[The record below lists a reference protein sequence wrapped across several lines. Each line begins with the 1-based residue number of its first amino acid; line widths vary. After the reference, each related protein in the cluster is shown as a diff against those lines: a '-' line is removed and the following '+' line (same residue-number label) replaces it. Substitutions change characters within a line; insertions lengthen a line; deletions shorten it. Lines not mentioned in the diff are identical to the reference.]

1 MKKIESTWYNMVIVL
16 TLIAVCAGAA
26 LAYVNHL
33 TEGPIKEI
41 AEANEAAAIKA
52 VLCTDDVVIT
62 DTITI
67 GEGKDAATVYLTDKG
82 AAVKTSDPG
91 NKSFGG
97 GLSIMVGLDC
107 EFHVLGYSVLTSN
120 ETPGLG
126 AKAGEWFQ
134 KEGKGNIIGKTAGKL
149 AVSKDGGE
157 VDAIT
162 ASTITSRAFL
172 AAVNNAYVAF
182 SVAQGKEV
190 DAHCASSSTKH
201 NNRKEENHE

>member
-1 MKKIESTWYNMVIVL
+1 MKKLESTWYNMVVVL

-33 TEGPIKEI
+33 TEGPIREI

-52 VLCTDDVVIT
+52 VLCADDVTVT
-62 DTITI
+62 DTVVV
-67 GEGKDAATVYLTDKG
+67 GEGKDAATVYITDKG
-82 AAVKTSDPG
+82 AAVKTGDPG

-107 EFHVLGYSVLTSN
+107 EFHVLGYSILPSN

-134 KEGKGNIIGKTAGKL
+134 KNGKGNIIGMTAGKL
-149 AVSKDGGE
+149 TVSKDGGE

-172 AAVNNAYVAF
+172 AAVNNAYVAY
-182 SVAQGKEV
+182 
-190 DAHCASSSTKH
+190 SSTKH
-201 NNRKEENHE
+201 NNRKEESHE